1 MIVEVCVDSLEGALA
16 AEEGGAD
23 RVELCSSLGEGGIT
37 PSHGLVT
44 AVCRALTRC
53 RVHVLIRPRPGDFLY
68 SPQELQVMRS
78 DVLHAA
84 SCGAHGVVLGMLTPG
99 GEADVHALR
108 PFVELCA
115 ALGLDLTF
123 HRAFD
128 LVKDQRKVLDD
139 LVACRVRRV
148 LSSGGQQSV
157 MEGLQQLAELV
168 AQGGS
173 RISVMPGGGVD
184 AENAATVARVT
195 GCSEV
200 HGTFKRSVPSSM
212 QYRHASVSFG
222 KDDWSRMVTDAA
234 AVARVRQQLGQPDG
248 SME

>member
-1 MIVEVCVDSLEGALA
+1 MIVEVCVDSLESALA
-16 AEEGGAD
+16 TEQGGAD
-23 RVELCSSLGEGGIT
+23 RVELCSSLGEGGLT
-37 PSHGLVT
+37 PSHGLVS
-44 AVCRALTRC
+44 AVCRSLTQC
-53 RVHVLIRPRPGDFLY
+53 RVHVLIRSRPGDFLY
-68 SPQELQVMRS
+68 SPQELQVMRA

-84 SCGAHGVVLGMLTPG
+84 SCGAHGVVLGMLTPA
-99 GEADVHALR
+99 GEVDADALR
-108 PFVELCA
+108 PFVELCS

-128 LVKDQRKVLDD
+128 LVKDQQKALDD

-148 LSSGGQQSV
+148 LSSGGQQTV
-157 MEGLQQLAELV
+157 MEGLQQLAALV
-168 AQGGS
+168 AQGSS

-184 AENAATVARVT
+184 ADNAATVARVT

-200 HGTFKRSVPSSM
+200 HGTFKRSVPSNM

-222 KDDWSRMVTDAA
+222 SDDWSHTATDAA
-234 AVARVRQQLGQPDG
+234 AVARARQQLSQLDG